1 MIVWNGIKVDISV
14 RECVWKCWF
23 IYDCEWFSYRVW
35 GMFIMYFCWVVIL
48 FCFILSFMLVY
59 IIVEEMNLLS
69 VEFVLVI

>member
-23 IYDCEWFSYRVW
+23 IYDCEWFSYRDW
-35 GMFIMYFCWVVIL
+35 GCLLFCWVVIL